1 MSDEPNLLSSN
12 EDNGNK
18 KSKVQIFLY
27 FIFCHIKFFQDQ
39 KTSKDVCDECGIE
52 YIPMKYSDNDYVNL
66 STFKLFSQNVRPII
80 NSRYPKLPI
89 QKIMTLMAA
98 YWREF
103 LELKGAQNSLNNTLT
118 DSNND
123 HDGNDRMETDEP
135 RISRSRR
142 RRTAVQDDTEQ
153 DDISIEQQQQQ
164 QQDDDD
170 NSTASPRS
178 SSSRSNNKKIPSLK
192 IKLQKDQAAAAAAI
206 AAKEQVNEEED
217 VKATKKSSRQRK
229 RKRRDD
235 EDPANESDAEFEAML
250 VQSEMNE
257 EEEVPKKKRV
267 KKPPKP
273 PKRIA
278 RLNNRRQLQA
288 AAEEAANLPLDEV
301 GYETNHQDYCEV
313 CQQGGEIILCDTCP
327 KAYHLVCLDPE
338 LEQAPEG
345 DWSCPECTKNGI
357 SIRTRQAAAIAAA
370 RQAKEEEDNHMEYCR
385 VCRDGGELLCCDRCP
400 SSYHMHC
407 LIPPMKI
414 IPEDEWFC
422 PRCTVSIIVFFIA
435 KAKEKTD
442 YFNFLFLVKI
452 EPPPN
457 VVKKII
463 TWRWVTHPDPHSSVT
478 TNTTTSEVTKV
489 DENGESAT
497 TTTTIIEKHTIT
509 TTTAPDTVP
518 AAEGADD
525 GADVQQRLIPTY
537 DLNVS
542 AGTPRGPPKTREL
555 FVKYDGLSY
564 WSCEWLPELQV
575 EVHQSSLWRCYI
587 KKIGDAK
594 QPQPTVDMEGEVEED
609 DEVSR
614 RYYNPKLEQ
623 RYYKNGVRPEW
634 LCVHRILNHRKEKG
648 TPMYYLVKWRE
659 LGYEQATWELGKNGE
674 FTDMIENW
682 QQHIDNYWKLR

>member
-1 MSDEPNLLSSN
+1 MSDEPNVLSSN

-18 KSKVQIFLY
+18 KSKVKIISLFFVLFLINY
-27 FIFCHIKFFQDQ
+27 FQDQ
-39 KTSKDVCDECGIE
+39 KSSKDVCDECGID

-80 NSRYPKLPI
+80 NSRYPKLPT

-103 LELKGAQNSLNNTLT
+103 LELKGTQNTFNSTLT

-123 HDGNDRMETDEP
+123 HDNNDRMEIDEP
-135 RISRSRR
+135 RTSRSRR
-142 RRTAVQDDTEQ
+142 SRKAVQDDIDQ
-153 DDISIEQQQQQ
+153 DDASIEQQQQQ
-164 QQDDDD
+164 EDDD

-206 AAKEQVNEEED
+206 AAKEQGIDDED
-217 VKATKKSSRQRK
+217 VKTTKKSSRQRK

-257 EEEVPKKKRV
+257 EEEPPKKKRI

-288 AAEEAANLPLDEV
+288 AAEEAANLPLDQV

-407 LIPPMKI
+407 LIPPMTI
-414 IPEDEWFC
+414 IPEDDWFC
-422 PRCTVSIIVFFIA
+422 PRCTVSISCAA
-435 KAKEKTD
+435 K
-442 YFNFLFLVKI
+442 
-452 EPPPN
+452 
-457 VVKKII
+457 
-463 TWRWVTHPDPHSSVT
+463 
-478 TNTTTSEVTKV
+478 
-489 DENGESAT
+489 
-497 TTTTIIEKHTIT
+497 
-509 TTTAPDTVP
+509 
-518 AAEGADD
+518 
-525 GADVQQRLIPTY
+525 
-537 DLNVS
+537 
-542 AGTPRGPPKTREL
+542 
-555 FVKYDGLSY
+555 
-564 WSCEWLPELQV
+564 
-575 EVHQSSLWRCYI
+575 
-587 KKIGDAK
+587 
-594 QPQPTVDMEGEVEED
+594 
-609 DEVSR
+609 
-614 RYYNPKLEQ
+614 
-623 RYYKNGVRPEW
+623 
-634 LCVHRILNHRKEKG
+634 
-648 TPMYYLVKWRE
+648 
-659 LGYEQATWELGKNGE
+659 
-674 FTDMIENW
+674 
-682 QQHIDNYWKLR
+682 

>member
-1 MSDEPNLLSSN
+1 MSDEPNVLSSN

-18 KSKVQIFLY
+18 KSKVRSTGIVRRST
-27 FIFCHIKFFQDQ
+27 CVRTFQDQ
-39 KTSKDVCDECGIE
+39 KSSKDVCDECGID
-52 YIPMKYSDNDYVNL
+52 YIPMKYTDNDYVNL

-80 NSRYPKLPI
+80 NSRYPKLPT

-103 LELKGAQNSLNNTLT
+103 LELKGSQNCSNNTLT

-123 HDGNDRMETDEP
+123 HDNNNDRMEVEEP
-135 RISRSRR
+135 RTSRSRR
-142 RRTAVQDDTEQ
+142 SRKTAQDDVDQDDT
-153 DDISIEQQQQQ
+153 SIEQQA
-164 QQDDDD
+164 QDDED
-170 NSTASPRS
+170 STASPRS
-178 SSSRSNNKKIPSLK
+178 SSSRTNTKKIPSLK

-206 AAKEQVNEEED
+206 AAKEQGNEDED

-257 EEEVPKKKRV
+257 EEEPPKKKRV

-288 AAEEAANLPLDEV
+288 AAEEAANLPLDQI

-370 RQAKEEEDNHMEYCR
+370 RQAKEEDDNHMEYCR

-407 LIPPMKI
+407 LIPPMTI
-414 IPEDEWFC
+414 IPEDDWFC
-422 PRCTVSIIVFFIA
+422 PRCTVSIRLR
-435 KAKEKTD
+435 TSL
-442 YFNFLFLVKI
+442 FN
-452 EPPPN
+452 
-457 VVKKII
+457 
-463 TWRWVTHPDPHSSVT
+463 HS
-478 TNTTTSEVTKV
+478 
-489 DENGESAT
+489 
-497 TTTTIIEKHTIT
+497 
-509 TTTAPDTVP
+509 
-518 AAEGADD
+518 
-525 GADVQQRLIPTY
+525 
-537 DLNVS
+537 
-542 AGTPRGPPKTREL
+542 
-555 FVKYDGLSY
+555 
-564 WSCEWLPELQV
+564 
-575 EVHQSSLWRCYI
+575 
-587 KKIGDAK
+587 
-594 QPQPTVDMEGEVEED
+594 ME
-609 DEVSR
+609 
-614 RYYNPKLEQ
+614 
-623 RYYKNGVRPEW
+623 
-634 LCVHRILNHRKEKG
+634 
-648 TPMYYLVKWRE
+648 
-659 LGYEQATWELGKNGE
+659 
-674 FTDMIENW
+674 
-682 QQHIDNYWKLR
+682 